1 MKLTQRTVGALALP
15 DGKSEAIFFDD
26 ALPGFG
32 LRLQGTSR
40 RYVVQY
46 KLGSKARRMTLGSAA
61 ALRLDDARAS
71 ATRILA
77 RVRLGEDPAGEK
89 AEARV
94 RATDVFGTVVRRYLA
109 HQKTR
114 QRPGSYVRTEHS
126 MLTHWKPLHG
136 LQVARIDRRTIAAQ
150 LDILVAGHGQGAAR
164 NARARLST
172 FFTWAMGQ
180 GLAEANP
187 VIGTN
192 RIAVKDRDRVLSS
205 AELASIWHAA
215 GDGAYG
221 TILKLLILTGQ
232 RREEIGGLRWSEIDF
247 AGRMIRLPPERVKN
261 GQAHDV
267 PLAEQALALLREA
280 PRRLTGDFV
289 FGTDSGFGNFGAHK
303 RALDA
308 RIDEARDAPMKPWV
322 IHDLRR
328 TCATGMIALGVQPHV
343 VEATINHTGGHR
355 AGVAGIYN
363 RHTYEAEKRV
373 ALDRWAAHIMGLVE
387 GAPAQQLAG

>member
-1 MKLTQRTVGALALP
+1 MKLTQRTVGTLALP

-26 ALPGFG
+26 TLPGFG
-32 LRLQGTSR
+32 LRLQGASKR
-40 RYVVQY
+40 FVVQY
-46 KLGSKARRMTLGSAA
+46 KLGSKARRMTLGSATQ
-61 ALRLDDARAS
+61 LRLDDARLS
-71 ATRILA
+71 AARILA

-94 RATDVFGTVVRRYLA
+94 RATDVFGTIVRRYLA
-109 HQKTR
+109 HQKTK
-114 QRPGSYVRTEHS
+114 QRLGSYVRTEHT

-150 LDILVAGHGQGAAR
+150 LDVLVAGHGPGAAR

-180 GLAEANP
+180 GLADANP

-192 RIAVKDRDRVLSS
+192 RTVIKERDRVLSN
-205 AELASIWHAA
+205 AELACIWHAA

-221 TILKLLILTGQ
+221 TILKLLILSGQ
-232 RREEIGGLRWSEIDF
+232 RREEIGGLKWSEIDF
-247 AGRMIRLPPERVKN
+247 AGRMIRLPAERVKN

-267 PLAEQALALLREA
+267 PLAEPALALLRET
-280 PRRLTGDFV
+280 PRRLSRDFV

-308 RIDEARDAPMKPWV
+308 RINEARNTPMPPWV

-343 VEATINHTGGHR
+343 VEAVLNHTGGHR

-363 RHTYEAEKRV
+363 RHPYEAEKRE
-373 ALDRWAAHIMGLVE
+373 ALARWAEHVMGLVE
-387 GAPAQQLAG
+387 GRADRSAA